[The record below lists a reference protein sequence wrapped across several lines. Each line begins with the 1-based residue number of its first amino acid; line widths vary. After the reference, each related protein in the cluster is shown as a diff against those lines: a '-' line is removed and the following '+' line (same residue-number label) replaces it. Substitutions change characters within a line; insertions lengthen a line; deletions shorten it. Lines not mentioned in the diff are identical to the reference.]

1 MKLPPGLYTDPAL
14 SPDGRFVALVIR
26 DATGSHV
33 WVHDL
38 ERGLSEKRTFEGV
51 DAYPAW
57 SRDGRYLIFTR
68 GGNALMRVPAD
79 GSGTAEPFF
88 TDEPQVFWVIV
99 TSWSPDGRAFA
110 FQRNRD
116 VFVREAE
123 RIADAGCGHRR
134 LRTRGP
140 VVAKWRMDG
149 IPFR

>member
-1 MKLPPGLYTDPAL
+1 MTPVVGAGRSRRRKWRSLRRSIYECYELTRADIMTVARRFRYHFLKRGLPPGLYTDPAL
-14 SPDGRFVALVIR
+14 SPHGRFVALVIR

-88 TDEPQVFWVIV
+88 TDEP
-99 TSWSPDGRAFA
+99 S
-110 FQRNRD
+110 
-116 VFVREAE
+116 
-123 RIADAGCGHRR
+123 
-134 LRTRGP
+134 LP
-140 VVAKWRMDG
+140 VLQAAC
-149 IPFR
+149 

>member
-1 MKLPPGLYTDPAL
+1 MTQH
-14 SPDGRFVALVIR
+14 
-26 DATGSHV
+26 GSHV

-88 TDEPQVFWVIV
+88 TDEPQVFWVIA

-123 RIADAGCGHRR
+123 ADR
-134 LRTRGP
+134 
-140 VVAKWRMDG
+140 
-149 IPFR
+149 